1 MIKNHRYH
9 FKFLLVILFFLI
21 LSACGGGGITPPV
34 DDEIPPVSTSK
45 IYNQSTGVGYDT
57 IQKAIDAAIDGQTII
72 VNPGTYHENIQLK
85 GRRIT
90 VQSSRPNN
98 PSVVAT
104 TIIDGGKKGSVV
116 TITGGD
122 SSTLKGFT
130 IRNGDAQHGGGIYI
144 LSSNP
149 TITGNTIIKN
159 EAIHMS
165 YDPSGPGWTP
175 TGGGGGIYIE
185 SSSHPVI
192 TNNIIT
198 ENESGFLG
206 GGIACMKST
215 PTITG
220 NTITK
225 NKVSLFGGGGIIVWE
240 CTGTFL
246 IQDNI
251 ISENKGAG
259 AGVRVY
265 DSSPTIKGN
274 TITDNKGNGI
284 YLSDSS
290 STVSGNTI
298 TGNKE
303 NHSGAGISISGG
315 SPTIT
320 GNTISNNS
328 SESEGGG
335 ISISRGSPTITGNTI
350 SNNSA
355 ASGGGGIYISH
366 SSPTIRDNTISGNRT
381 DGEGATLLDISGG
394 GVFVD
399 YGSTLTFTGN
409 TVSNNIAKGWGGGL
423 YITSSGNLLP
433 ANARPAGWGT
443 GRESIPE
450 GYPLAPAEGVTVT
463 IAGNK
468 FQGNRHGTPSG
479 YTKGAHVMF

>member
-130 IRNGDAQHGGGIYI
+130 IRNGDAHYDGGGIYI

-149 TITGNTIIKN
+149 TITGNTITKN
-159 EAIHMS
+159 KADRIGGEAIA
-165 YDPSGPGWTP
+165 GK
-175 TGGGGGIYIE
+175 GGGIYIG

-198 ENESGFLG
+198 ENISNFGG
-206 GGIACMKST
+206 GGIYCKDST

-225 NKVSLFGGGGIIVWE
+225 NDNSNRGGGGIFVWE
-240 CTGTFL
+240 CKGTFL

-251 ISENKGAG
+251 ISENKGNKALY
-259 AGVRVY
+259 VIY
-265 DSSPTIKGN
+265 SSPTIKGN
-274 TITDNKGNGI
+274 TITDNKGAGI

-298 TGNKE
+298 TGNKIDDY
-303 NHSGAGISISGG
+303 HSGAGIFISGG

-328 SESEGGG
+328 C
-335 ISISRGSPTITGNTI
+335 I
-350 SNNSA
+350 
-355 ASGGGGIYISH
+355 
-366 SSPTIRDNTISGNRT
+366 
-381 DGEGATLLDISGG
+381 
-394 GVFVD
+394 
-399 YGSTLTFTGN
+399 
-409 TVSNNIAKGWGGGL
+409 
-423 YITSSGNLLP
+423 
-433 ANARPAGWGT
+433 
-443 GRESIPE
+443 
-450 GYPLAPAEGVTVT
+450 
-463 IAGNK
+463 
-468 FQGNRHGTPSG
+468 
-479 YTKGAHVMF
+479 